1 MTKGNSSL
9 LSGDS
14 QAEASKGVERNIG
27 RRLRTEADA
36 ANYSPVKPTLVRPQ
50 VRRENVQK
58 VQNLA
63 TPLGV
68 AGLGHHKPN
77 EMF

>member
-1 MTKGNSSL
+1 MVIRKPKSRKVWNEILAQG
-9 LSGDS
+9 GD
-14 QAEASKGVERNIG
+14 R
-27 RRLRTEADA
+27 ADA

-68 AGLGHHKPN
+68 AGLAHHKPN
-77 EMF
+77 KMF